1 MPEATPLTEAGTV
14 TLTET
19 EGTGTA
25 LVTLITPGQGSS
37 GEYPAEVLESAAA
50 DGVFA
55 AGTHMYL
62 DHPTPGERP
71 ERSLD
76 RLAGVLT
83 EAATWDGEALRA
95 PAKIY
100 PRFRQMLA
108 EMQDAIGVSIR
119 AGGVIES
126 GIVKSI
132 GPVASV
138 DFVTKPGRGG
148 SFQLV
153 ESAVLV
159 EGHGMTA
166 NDLSQAL
173 SDAVRDTY
181 GAEQTYT
188 WVRDYTDE
196 WVVFSVETP
205 DSCDLWRQS
214 YTVADRE
221 VTLTGDKVEVDAV
234 TTYVPSAGENPTD
247 TAPGGMSE
255 SLATGGTVT
264 TTITDGEVVL
274 SPLRLQLDAGVIW
287 NSLQRLKK
295 QGGGHLMFE
304 AEATPIHDA
313 IASTLTPADLAGQPA
328 SSSLPAP
335 TTEESQEDTMPDL
348 TEAEVQSLRESAD
361 QLPTVTAERDEA
373 RDELRAYRRRDAARP
388 IIEAGLTESDLPARI
403 RARLTESVLADL
415 PTTAD
420 GALDEDA
427 LKTRLGEAIEAA
439 KAELT
444 EALAAVGGA
453 TGQVH
458 GLGTGTAT
466 VEESAPSAEYAA
478 IYGTGA

>member
-1 MPEATPLTEAGTV
+1 VPEATPLTEAGTV

-313 IASTLTPADLAGQPA
+313 IASTLTPALEAGQPA
-328 SSSLPAP
+328 TDPVPAP
-335 TTEESQEDTMPDL
+335 TTTDSLEETMSDL
-348 TEAEVQSLRESAD
+348 TEAEVQTLREAAAA
-361 QLPTVTAERDEA
+361 LPTVTAERDEA
-373 RDELRAYRRRDAARP
+373 RAELAAYVRRDAARP
-388 IIEAGLTESDLPARI
+388 IIATAMAEAALPARTI
-403 RARLTESVLADL
+403 TRLTEAALADL

-427 LKTRLGEAIEAA
+427 LRARVAEAVTAA
-439 KAELT
+439 TDELN
-444 EALAAVGGA
+444 EALGSLGGG
-453 TGQVH
+453 TVH
-458 GLGTGTAT
+458 GLGTGSAP
-466 VEESAPSAEYAA
+466 VEESQPSAEYAA

>member
-1 MPEATPLTEAGTV
+1 MPDRHPLTEAGTV
-14 TLTET
+14 TLTEN
-19 EGTGTA
+19 EGAGTA
-25 LVTLITPGQGSS
+25 RVTLITPGVGSS
-37 GEYPAEVLESAAA
+37 GEYSAEVLESAATE
-50 DGVFA
+50 GVFA

-62 DHPTPGERP
+62 DHPAEGERP
-71 ERSLD
+71 ERSL
-76 RLAGVLT
+76 RNLAGVLT
-83 EAATWDGEALRA
+83 EAATWDGSALIA

-100 PRFRQMLA
+100 PRFRSMLA
-108 EMQDAIGVSIR
+108 DVQDAIGVSIR
-119 AGGVIES
+119 AGGVVES
-126 GIVKSI
+126 GVVKSI

-138 DFVTKPGRGG
+138 DFVTKAGRGG
-148 SFQLV
+148 SFALV

-173 SDAVRDTY
+173 SDAVREAY
-181 GAEQTYT
+181 GADQVYT

-196 WVVFSVETP
+196 WAVFSVESP
-205 DSCDLWRQS
+205 DSMELWQQTYS
-214 YTVADRE
+214 VANGE
-221 VTLTGDKVEVDAV
+221 VTLTGEKVEVREV
-234 TTYVPSAGENPTD
+234 TTFVPAAAETSTG

-255 SLATGGTVT
+255 SLASGGFVT
-264 TTITDGEVVL
+264 TTLQPGERIV
-274 SPLRLQLDAGVIW
+274 PLRLNLDAGQIW
-287 NSLQRLKK
+287 NGLQRLKK

-313 IASTLTPADLAGQPA
+313 IASTLTPADPAGQPA